1 MTVWLNNYLAE
12 NIKFWKYLMTKM
24 NQVQQSFIATCDRME
39 TLLSHQVSY
48 FNIKIWYSLFKIL
61 NTV

>member
-1 MTVWLNNYLAE
+1 MTE
-12 NIKFWKYLMTKM
+12 M
-24 NQVQQSFIATCDRME
+24 NQVQQSFIATCARIE

-48 FNIKIWYSLFKIL
+48 FNTKIWYSLFKML